1 MAASVAFYIQV
12 LCSAY
17 SRLSLPIGESS
28 CYPVYTFVY
37 NAYKNPLTRLFIE
50 VDIVDTDVYNVD
62 VSARHSRGDVS
73 KNISGA

>member
-1 MAASVAFYIQV
+1 MARCVLHTGVVFYIHRPQSPV
-12 LCSAY
+12 
-17 SRLSLPIGESS
+17 GESS

-37 NAYKNPLTRLFIE
+37 NAYKNPLSRLFDK
-50 VDIVDTDVYNVD
+50 VDIEDTDVYNVD